1 MESLF
6 IIFVIFLERKPVE
19 TAVSMTVRLVNGGS
33 SCVGTVQVYHDG
45 QWGTVDGSGDYGW
58 DMKAAAVVC
67 KELGCGV
74 ALSAPGGAHFGV
86 GSGPVV
92 TYDVRCRGME
102 STLRSCQSKPW
113 GHRYWLS
120 HSYDVGVFCSEGV
133 RLVNGRSPCAG
144 TVEVYHRGQWGTV
157 QSSGYYGQSWDM
169 KAAAVVCKELGCGA
183 ALSAPGGAHF
193 GRGSGPIVTYAVRCR
208 GSESTLREC
217 PSDPWGRYY
226 WTHQNDAGVSCSD
239 PLAKPIISL
248 TPDYRVFV
256 RGESAQ
262 ISCSGNYPGSKFS
275 LYSSDKFITSQTA
288 PENKKTATFT
298 LSEISAGIYW
308 CNYSTYMGGRE
319 FVSPDSEEVH
329 ISVWVSGP
337 LKKPIISLTSGYRVF
352 VSGESAQ
359 ISCSGNYP
367 GSKFSLYRSDK
378 FITSQPVPENKK
390 TATFTLSEISA
401 GTYWCNYST
410 HMGGREFIS
419 PDSEQVRISVWDPLQ
434 KPKVSLNPDF
444 QEFARGDSVEISCSG
459 NYPGSNFSLH
469 GDGELLTSQAVPEN
483 NKTATF
489 TSMEIS
495 AGNYTCKYTKVI
507 DGREFTSP
515 ESEAAGIS
523 VIDPLQ
529 KPNISLKPDTQVFAR
544 GERAEISCTG
554 NYPGSNF
561 TLYRN
566 GEFIISQTATE
577 NTYTATFT
585 PSEITAGNYTCI
597 YATYTD
603 RRQFTSP
610 ESERLGIPVRV
621 NLTWLHIEG
630 LVAGVVTAIVI
641 TVFILGFCA
650 NKRRKQKSQR
660 EERNA
665 TTGGDSQNDVT
676 YATVR
681 FGTRSLP
688 PADADIIYANL
699 ALGNRNE
706 ISRQARE
713 NDGPVY
719 ATVRV

>member
-1 MESLF
+1 MSQENIKCEQLKRGM
-6 IIFVIFLERKPVE
+6 IFLERKPVE

-157 QSSGYYGQSWDM
+157 QSSGYY
-169 KAAAVVCKELGCGA
+169 
-183 ALSAPGGAHF
+183 
-193 GRGSGPIVTYAVRCR
+193 
-208 GSESTLREC
+208 
-217 PSDPWGRYY
+217 
-226 WTHQNDAGVSCSD
+226 D

>member
-1 MESLF
+1 
-6 IIFVIFLERKPVE
+6 
-19 TAVSMTVRLVNGGS
+19 MTVRLVNGGS

-239 PLAKPIISL
+239 PLEKPIISL

-275 LYSSDKFITSQTA
+275 LYRSDKLITSQPV
-288 PENKKTATFT
+288 PEKKKTATFT
-298 LSEISAGIYW
+298 LSEISAGSYW
-308 CNYSTYMGGRE
+308 CNYR
-319 FVSPDSEEVH
+319 
-329 ISVWVSGP
+329 
-337 LKKPIISLTSGYRVF
+337 
-352 VSGESAQ
+352 
-359 ISCSGNYP
+359 
-367 GSKFSLYRSDK
+367 
-378 FITSQPVPENKK
+378 
-390 TATFTLSEISA
+390 
-401 GTYWCNYST
+401 T

-419 PDSEQVRISVWDPLQ
+419 PDSEQVSISLWDPLQ

-660 EERNA
+660 EER
-665 TTGGDSQNDVT
+665 SVL
-676 YATVR
+676 
-681 FGTRSLP
+681 FSSIPCSLQSFQRKWCP
-688 PADADIIYANL
+688 HCSSLY
-699 ALGNRNE
+699 
-706 ISRQARE
+706 
-713 NDGPVY
+713 
-719 ATVRV
+719 